1 MNFYLNSNQNLRR
14 ILSGGL
20 LWPQLGSQNGAK
32 MAKLGRK
39 MKQQS
44 VKNDM
49 KRMIEKRK
57 TARCPKRRSWSL
69 RRREAPPPRAQG
81 GRGRGRGKHKAG
93 GVGGEVN
100 LSLQDLSKTPKNA
113 PRRLKSIKECPR
125 MLRSQEKSKKFTS
138 NYTKE
143 SQLMS

>member
-1 MNFYLNSNQNLRR
+1 
-14 ILSGGL
+14 
-20 LWPQLGSQNGAK
+20 

-44 VKNDM
+44 VKNGM

-69 RRREAPPPRAQG
+69 RVARPLPPGPREAGVG
-81 GRGRGRGKHKAG
+81 GEVNIREA

-113 PRRLKSIKECPR
+113 PRRLKNIKECPR

>member
-1 MNFYLNSNQNLRR
+1 MKKERQQDAQKDA
-14 ILSGGL
+14 
-20 LWPQLGSQNGAK
+20 PGAYD
-32 MAKLGRK
+32 
-39 MKQQS
+39 
-44 VKNDM
+44 V
-49 KRMIEKRK
+49 
-57 TARCPKRRSWSL
+57 ARPL
-69 RRREAPPPRAQG
+69 PPGPREAGVG
-81 GRGRGRGKHKAG
+81 GEVNIREA

-113 PRRLKSIKECPR
+113 PRRLKNIKECPR